1 MSALAT
7 LRLIAPEYASIADAV
22 VEEWLGLAIASIAS
36 ADQWGGV
43 YDQAVANLAAHLM
56 ARAGVGTSPTP
67 GDGSATGGGITS
79 ARTGDLA
86 VGYGNTGGAGAGAAS
101 NGADDDYTTTK
112 YGLRFLALR
121 ASRARRMPRWA
132 R

>member
-1 MSALAT
+1 MSALST

-22 VEEWLGLAIASIAS
+22 VEEWLGLAIASIAG

-56 ARAGVGTSPTP
+56 ARAGVGTTPAP
-67 GDGSATGGGITS
+67 GDGSANSGAITS
-79 ARTGDLA
+79 VRTGDLA
-86 VGYGNTGGAGAGAAS
+86 VGYGNVGGVGAGGAGLG
-101 NGADDDYTTTK
+101 DDDYTTTK
-112 YGLRFLALR
+112 YGMRYLALR